1 MVGLIWD
8 EMEREERKCVVD
20 SKPFYYYPVY
30 KGYDKVYTWGF
41 AERRLCEACRK
52 RWKERNNLEEG
63 YRKDA

>member
-20 SKPFYYYPVY
+20 SKPFYYYPNNQSNSS
-30 KGYDKVYTWGF
+30 WGVE
-41 AERRLCEACRK
+41 ERRLCEECRK
-52 RWKERNNLEEG
+52 RWKARNKVEEG